1 MIKIENL
8 CMTFHHEIL
17 KDINVEINKGDVISV
32 IGPSGCGKSTFLRC
46 INLLNTP
53 TSGHIYLDGKE
64 ITNSSKKELSLLR
77 QKMGMVFQSFN
88 LFNHMTIIE
97 NIMLAPVELLGRDR
111 QEVYEEAMD
120 LLNQVGL
127 AHKAFSYPEGM
138 SGDQKQR
145 AAIARTLA
153 MHPDIILFDEPT
165 SALDPSVTNE
175 VLGVMK
181 MLAEQGMTMLI
192 VTHEMDFAENVS
204 NRVFYMDEKGIYE
217 DGSPEQIFHNPLKP
231 KTKQFIYQIK
241 CFNYQIDSNCF
252 DYYDFLAK
260 STTFLKKHL
269 FNQKRINETEVV
281 LEEFIYNIFFK
292 KYKNIKLDVT
302 LSYAEKFDNLR
313 IIFKSDCI
321 NQDILNDIN
330 DELTSNIINNL
341 TREIEIMDKELDIK
355 LLYNR
360 P

>member
-17 KDINVEINKGDVISV
+17 KDVNVEINKGDVISV

-64 ITNSSKKELSLLR
+64 ITNASKKELSLLR

-97 NIMLAPVELLGRDR
+97 NIMLAPVKLLGRDK

-138 SGDQKQR
+138 SGGQKQR

-175 VLGVMK
+175 VLGVIK
-181 MLAEQGMTMLI
+181 MLAEKGMTMLI

-217 DGSPEQIFHNPLKP
+217 DGTPEQIFHNPLKP

-260 STTFLKKHL
+260 TTTFLKKHL

-292 KYKNIKLDVT
+292 KYKDVKFTIT

-313 IIFKSDCI
+313 IIFNADFI
-321 NQDILNDIN
+321 YEDILNGLN
-330 DELTSNIINNL
+330 DDLTNNIINKL
-341 TREIEIMDKELDIK
+341 TRDIEVKDNELDIK
-355 LLYNR
+355 LFNK
-360 P
+360 